1 MNYYE
6 ILNVDKN
13 SSQDEIKKAYRKLSL
28 QFHPDKQTGDAEKFK
43 NINEAYQTL
52 GDPEKKQM
60 YDMGGGI
67 RRQFSSGPNGFGP
80 DGGMD
85 EIFKMFFG
93 GGGPPRGMFGGVDFS
108 EQGDGGPN
116 DFFGP
121 NIRIFQHGRP
131 VNMQMMSKPAPII
144 KTQQITFTQS
154 FTGYQ
159 LPINIERWITMNG
172 VKKLEKEKIYVDIP
186 KGIDD
191 GEMLI
196 LRERGNIIDGD
207 RKGDI
212 KIFIKITNNTQ
223 FKRIGLDLLL
233 TKNLTLKESLLGF
246 NFNIQFLNGQELA
259 INNNGGTIINPG
271 FEKVIPGL
279 GFERDDKKGNL
290 IIKFNVAFPNTLS
303 LEQKNKLQD
312 IL

>member
-6 ILNVDKN
+6 ILNVKKD

-28 QFHPDKQTGDAEKFK
+28 QFHPDKPTGDAEKFK

-52 GDPEKKQM
+52 GDLDKKQM
-60 YDMGGGI
+60 YDMGGI
-67 RRQFSSGPNGFGP
+67 RRQFSSGPNGFP
-80 DGGMD
+80 EGGMD
-85 EIFKMFFG
+85 DIFKMFFG
-93 GGGPPRGMFGGVDFS
+93 GGPPPGMFSGVNFS
-108 EQGDGGPN
+108 EQGIPN
-116 DFFGP
+116 DFFSP
-121 NIRIFQHGRP
+121 NMRIFHNGRP
-131 VNMQMMSKPAPII
+131 VNMGRMMSKPAPII

-154 FTGYQ
+154 YNGYQ
-159 LPINIERWITMNG
+159 MPIMIERWIMMG
-172 VKKLEKEKIYVDIP
+172 GMKKLEKEKIYVDIP

-196 LRERGNIIDGD
+196 LREKGNIIDNE

-212 KIFIKITNNTQ
+212 KIFIKISNNTP
-223 FKRIGLDLLL
+223 FKRHGLDLLL
-233 TKNLTLKESLLGF
+233 SKTLTLKESLVGF
-246 NFNIQFLNGQELA
+246 NFNIQYLNGQELG

-279 GFERDDKKGNL
+279 GFEREGRKGNL
-290 IIKFNVAFPNTLS
+290 IIKFIVEFPESLT
-303 LEQKNKLQD
+303 LEQKNKLKD

>member
-6 ILNVDKN
+6 VLGVDKK

-28 QFHPDKQTGDAEKFK
+28 QFHPDKPTGDSEKFK

-60 YDMGGGI
+60 YDMGGV
-67 RRQFSSGPNGFGP
+67 RRQFSSGPNGFP

-85 EIFKMFFG
+85 DIFKMFFG
-93 GGGPPRGMFGGVDFS
+93 GRGPPGMFGGVDFS
-108 EQGDGGPN
+108 EANIPN
-116 DFFGP
+116 EFFGP
-121 NIRIFQHGRP
+121 NMRVFHNGRP
-131 VNMQMMSKPAPII
+131 VNMRMMSKPVPII
-144 KTQQITFTQS
+144 KTQHISFTQS
-154 FTGYQ
+154 FNGYQ
-159 LPINIERWITMNG
+159 MPITIERWIMMGG

-191 GEMLI
+191 GEMII
-196 LRERGNIIDGD
+196 LRDKGNIIDND

-212 KIFIKITNNTQ
+212 KIFIKISNNTE
-223 FKRIGLDLLL
+223 FKRNGIDLIF
-233 TKNLTLKESLLGF
+233 TKHLSLKESLTGF
-246 NFNIQFLNGQELA
+246 NFNINFLNGQELG

-271 FEKVIPGL
+271 FEKVIPNL
-279 GFERDDKKGNL
+279 GFERAEQRGNL
-290 IIKFNVAFPNTLS
+290 IIKFDVEFPDTLTT
-303 LEQKNKLQD
+303 EQKNKLKD